1 MTDTDEYGF
10 FCDLE
15 NVKTME
21 YDEIEYYVVMKKTHY
36 EVRRKFSNRPTIRGK
51 PRTRI
56 IDLACAKSS
65 TDMLSSIT
73 RDSTPDKPTNLNSKS
88 NVNTETPA
96 KSADAVKNT
105 KSTDAV
111 KNTKSK
117 NITTIITNMTHI
129 FYYSLVVCCTTASCV
144 YLVITTKD
152 STTSNN
158 TK

>member
-15 NVKTME
+15 NAKTME

-73 RDSTPDKPTNLNSKS
+73 RDSTPDKPTNMNSKT

-96 KSADAVKNT
+96 KS
-105 KSTDAV
+105 TDAI

-117 NITTIITNMTHI
+117 NITTIITNITHI